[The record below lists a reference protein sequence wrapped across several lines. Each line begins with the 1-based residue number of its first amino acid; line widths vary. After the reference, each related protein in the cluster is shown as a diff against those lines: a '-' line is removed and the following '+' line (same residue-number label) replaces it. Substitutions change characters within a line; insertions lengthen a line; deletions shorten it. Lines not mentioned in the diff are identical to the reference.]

1 MSVTEVNDANYIR
14 EVQNS
19 PLPVLLDFYATW
31 CGPCQMLA
39 PVIEELDSQRED
51 LVVGKVDVDEEPGL
65 AMRFQVASIP
75 TVMVFRG
82 GKLAGKV
89 VGYVSRE
96 ELCRGLGI

>member
-1 MSVTEVNDANYIR
+1 MKHFNEATFDETI
-14 EVQNS
+14 QNS
-19 PLPVLLDFYATW
+19 DKPVVVDFWATW

>member
-1 MSVTEVNDANYIR
+1 MKHFNDAAFDETIR
-14 EVQNS
+14 NS
-19 PLPVLLDFYATW
+19 DKPVVVDFWATW

-39 PVIEELDSQRED
+39 PVIEELDNSRDD
-51 LVVGKVDVDEEPGL
+51 LVVGKVDVDEEPAL

-75 TVMVFRG
+75 TVLVFRG
-82 GKLAGKV
+82 GKLTGKV

>member
-1 MSVTEVNDANYIR
+1 MKHFNEAAFDETIR
-14 EVQNS
+14 NS
-19 PLPVLLDFYATW
+19 DKPVVVDFWATW

-39 PVIEELDSQRED
+39 PVIEELDNSRDD
-51 LVVGKVDVDEEPGL
+51 LVVGKVDVDEEPAL

-75 TVMVFRG
+75 TVLVFRG
-82 GKLAGKV
+82 GKLTGKV